1 MNKMLSTI
9 ILQANPSQ
17 QSGSLWSML
26 IMFAL
31 IFLVMYFFM
40 IRPQRKQQKAL
51 DEMRKALTKGD
62 KVITVGGIYG
72 TIAEVDETSVL
83 IKVDGDVKLRVDKNS
98 VQKDTTPAK

>member
-1 MNKMLSTI
+1 MNLLAASGMGGVGFWVIYIVVI
-9 ILQANPSQ
+9 IA
-17 QSGSLWSML
+17 
-26 IMFAL
+26 F
-31 IFLVMYFFM
+31 MYFIA

>member
-9 ILQANPSQ
+9 ILQASGSQ
-17 QSGSLWSML
+17 QGSLWSML

-72 TIAEVDETSVL
+72 TIAEVDETTVL
-83 IKVDGDVKLRVDKNS
+83 IKVDGDVKRRVDKNS

>member
-1 MNKMLSTI
+1 MLSTI
-9 ILQANPSQ
+9 ILQASGSQ
-17 QSGSLWSML
+17 QGSLWSML

-72 TIAEVDETSVL
+72 TIAEVDETTVL

-98 VQKDTTPAK
+98 GQKDTTPAK

>member
-1 MNKMLSTI
+1 MLSTI
-9 ILQANPSQ
+9 ILQANSSQ

-83 IKVDGDVKLRVDKNS
+83 IKVDGYVKLRVYKNS

>member
-9 ILQANPSQ
+9 ILQASGSQ
-17 QSGSLWSML
+17 QGSLWSML

-72 TIAEVDETSVL
+72 TIAEVDETTVL

-98 VQKDTTPAK
+98 VQKDTPPAK

>member
-40 IRPQRKQQKAL
+40 SRPQRRL
-51 DEMRKALTKGD
+51 LT
-62 KVITVGGIYG
+62 
-72 TIAEVDETSVL
+72 
-83 IKVDGDVKLRVDKNS
+83 R
-98 VQKDTTPAK
+98 

>member
-9 ILQANPSQ
+9 ILQASGSQ
-17 QSGSLWSML
+17 QGSLWSML

-72 TIAEVDETSVL
+72 TIAEVDETTVL
-83 IKVDGDVKLRVDKNS
+83 IKVDGDVKLRVHKNS

>member
-1 MNKMLSTI
+1 MLSTI
-9 ILQANPSQ
+9 ILQASGSQ
-17 QSGSLWSML
+17 QGSLWSML

-72 TIAEVDETSVL
+72 TIAEVDETTVI

>member
-9 ILQANPSQ
+9 ILQANSSQ

-72 TIAEVDETSVL
+72 TIAEVDETTVL

>member
-1 MNKMLSTI
+1 MLSTI
-9 ILQANPSQ
+9 ILQASGSQ
-17 QSGSLWSML
+17 QGSLWSML

-72 TIAEVDETSVL
+72 TIAEVDETTVL

>member
-9 ILQANPSQ
+9 ILQASGSQ
-17 QSGSLWSML
+17 QGSLWSML

-31 IFLVMYFFM
+31 ILLVMYFFM

-72 TIAEVDETSVL
+72 TIAEVDETTVL

>member
-1 MNKMLSTI
+1 MLSTI
-9 ILQANPSQ
+9 ILQASGSQ
-17 QSGSLWSML
+17 QGSLWSML

-31 IFLVMYFFM
+31 ILLVMYFFM

-72 TIAEVDETSVL
+72 TIAEVDETTVL